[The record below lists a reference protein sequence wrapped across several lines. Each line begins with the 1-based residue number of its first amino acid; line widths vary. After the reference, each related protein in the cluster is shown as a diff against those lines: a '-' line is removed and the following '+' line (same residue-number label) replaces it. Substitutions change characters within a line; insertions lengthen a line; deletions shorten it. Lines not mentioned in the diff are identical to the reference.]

1 MANFHTYFVSLLALL
16 VHNSGKCLTQMM
28 LESQKWFQ
36 NIMRGKSFNMVMNN
50 ALRGKFG
57 ARYLDEVYVAL
68 KNGKN
73 GYIDGLIKGKAI
85 IERKATD
92 LAKVTEQT
100 AKNYINDAAK
110 YKDAVMKNGE
120 KLKEKVY
127 LQVENMKG
135 VSQNVLDHAVDKGV
149 EIIDDISKLF

>member
-1 MANFHTYFVSLLALL
+1 
-16 VHNSGKCLTQMM
+16 MM